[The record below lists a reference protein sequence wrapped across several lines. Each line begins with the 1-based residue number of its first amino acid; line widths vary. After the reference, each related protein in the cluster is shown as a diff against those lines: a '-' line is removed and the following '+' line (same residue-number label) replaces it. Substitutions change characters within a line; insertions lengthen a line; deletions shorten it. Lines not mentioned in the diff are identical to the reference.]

1 MSVTLIETLMSKT
14 QRWREKIDQRISSRP
29 SVEDII
35 LRQLNGSPKTIGQ
48 IQNAIG
54 HHLTNVPNR
63 PSMQRRLE
71 NMTDITKM
79 NSLYPSSQISMNL
92 NCPLR
97 IKYGLT
103 DLIESDLNSD
113 DPDSINYL
121 TREDYFHNIKNR

>member
-1 MSVTLIETLMSKT
+1 MSKNPKWKAEIE
-14 QRWREKIDQRISSRP
+14 RRISCRP

-35 LRQLNGSPKTIGQ
+35 LRQLTSSPKTIGQ

-92 NCPLR
+92 NCQPR

-103 DLIESDLNSD
+103 DLIESDLDSD
-113 DPDSINYL
+113 DPETIGYL
-121 TREDYFHNIKNR
+121 TREDYFHNVKNRLKRELF